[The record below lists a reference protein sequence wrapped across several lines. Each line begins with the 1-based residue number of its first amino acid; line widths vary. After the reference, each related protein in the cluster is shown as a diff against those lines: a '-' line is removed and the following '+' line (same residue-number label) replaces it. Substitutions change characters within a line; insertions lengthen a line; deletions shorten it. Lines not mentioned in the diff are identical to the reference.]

1 MAVVDSENRLLFGIY
16 RATGKPYFPL
26 NEMYHVE
33 QNEEFFAVWLDA
45 ANLYS
50 LVSEETEKSL
60 VKSMLSMP

>member
-33 QNEEFFAVWLDA
+33 QNEEFLWVILDA
-45 ANLYS
+45 ANHPL
-50 LVSEETEKSL
+50 LGIQKRRRNHW
-60 VKSMLSMP
+60 